1 MIKMLELREMIKLV
15 NNSSI
20 QEFNLKNGGVRIS
33 MKKPLPKLIEQQIVE
48 SPQGIIQTALN
59 EAAAALEDVNSQSI
73 TAEPPEKKNAKESQ
87 LDTIVSSFIGV
98 FSSSTK
104 PGAEP
109 YVKVGD
115 KITSNSI
122 VGMCNVEALKL
133 SHEILSDVNGEIVE
147 VLVEEGQLVDYGQPL
162 FIVKP
167 E

>member
-15 NNSSI
+15 NKSSI

-33 MKKPLPKLIEQQIVE
+33 MKKPLPRIIEQQMVE
-48 SPQGIIQTALN
+48 SPQEMLETSIN
-59 EAAAALEDVNSQSI
+59 EAAATLEGVHPRSLP
-73 TAEPPEKKNAKESQ
+73 AEPAQKEKVKDPQ
-87 LDTIVSSFIGV
+87 FHTIVSTFIGV
-98 FSSSTK
+98 FSSSSK
-104 PGAEP
+104 GAES

-122 VGMCNVEALKL
+122 VAMCNVEALKL

-147 VLVEEGQLVDYGQPL
+147 ALVEDGQLVEYGQPL
-162 FIVKP
+162 FIVKA

>member
-1 MIKMLELREMIKLV
+1 
-15 NNSSI
+15 
-20 QEFNLKNGGVRIS
+20 
-33 MKKPLPKLIEQQIVE
+33 MKKPLIIDQQIGE
-48 SPQGIIQTALN
+48 SPQEMLQTALN
-59 EAAAALEDVNSQSI
+59 EAAATLEESI
-73 TAEPPEKKNAKESQ
+73 HAEPAVKEKVKEHQ
-87 LDTIVSSFIGV
+87 LHTIVSTFIGV

-115 KITSNSI
+115 KIISNSI
-122 VGMCNVEALKL
+122 VGMCNMEALKL

-147 VLVEEGQLVDYGQPL
+147 VLVEEGQVVDYGQPL

>member
-15 NNSSI
+15 NKSSI

-33 MKKPLPKLIEQQIVE
+33 MKKPLPKIIDQQMVE
-48 SPQGIIQTALN
+48 TPQEMLQTALN
-59 EAAAALEDVNSQSI
+59 EAAATLEESI
-73 TAEPPEKKNAKESQ
+73 PAEPAVKEKVKEHQ
-87 LDTIVSSFIGV
+87 LHTIVSTFIGV
-98 FSSSTK
+98 FSSSIK

-122 VGMCNVEALKL
+122 VGMCNMEALKL
-133 SHEILSDVNGEIVE
+133 SHEILSDVDGEIVE

-162 FIVKP
+162 FIVMP